1 MVRIS
6 IDSGKSCTKVSYSFE
21 GEERTFKMLSNV
33 SHTSKDIPTTDEAV
47 AILMNDESGSNK
59 RYLVGEYGQNDYVE
73 YRTQL
78 SKLNEAHKILVIA
91 AIVKVLDKCGRH
103 DSSRI
108 ESVEIA
114 VNTPVDLFKTDG
126 FQSDIKSFYKSN
138 GNPYEVEF
146 KNKTYRFEIKRVVP
160 MFEGLGA
167 VLLNRSKYAGE
178 GSEVI
183 SLDFGSLN
191 TCFATFVNCKPVGQ
205 LSSNLSGSMEKLIS
219 SVEKVLIRADVANL
233 TETNI
238 QDIIKGSYP
247 YHLDLEVQEEVDRVC
262 EKFVKET
269 KHKLVSSGVN
279 INRPVVGSGGGAIL
293 LDRFVKK
300 AFPMYEK
307 CTDPLYANAR
317 AGLKLLN

>member
-47 AILMNDESGSNK
+47 AILMNDESGSNR

-167 VLLNRSKYAGE
+167 VLFKS
-178 GSEVI
+178 
-183 SLDFGSLN
+183 
-191 TCFATFVNCKPVGQ
+191 
-205 LSSNLSGSMEKLIS
+205 
-219 SVEKVLIRADVANL
+219 
-233 TETNI
+233 
-238 QDIIKGSYP
+238 
-247 YHLDLEVQEEVDRVC
+247 
-262 EKFVKET
+262 
-269 KHKLVSSGVN
+269 
-279 INRPVVGSGGGAIL
+279 
-293 LDRFVKK
+293 
-300 AFPMYEK
+300 
-307 CTDPLYANAR
+307 
-317 AGLKLLN
+317 